1 MAPKVP
7 RTSLVR
13 LVKAVK
19 PNTLVKALSG
29 AAILWTFLGD
39 DGSIAAAIHRAFYRS
54 AWEEV
59 GPGERFILVF
69 GFLLWLPVTPLLS
82 FLCTRRCGPRVR
94 RDTGKSLLRQV
105 REQLALA
112 GRRAIPPPW
121 YYMFELYED
130 THRARCLEYLYRFE
144 TKAALYDIMREH
156 LTESGTSTALSDK
169 AAFAERCRSH
179 NLPAVPALARARDG
193 RITRLDGGTTGLPHC
208 DLFFKPLRGAG
219 GRGASGWC
227 WNGDGT
233 YRGGAGMQLDEAA
246 LAAWLEDLSCGEE
259 YVVRARVS
267 NHPDLADLAGT
278 ALSTVRVLTCLDE
291 NGTPQVTHAML
302 RMAST
307 TGVVVD
313 NFHAGGIAA
322 AVALDSGMLGP
333 ASDMGLRAESRW
345 WDVHP
350 VSGAPIRGRIVPH
363 WEQVPELAR
372 RAHAAF
378 PDQIAIGWDI
388 AICKQGPLLVE
399 GNKSPDLDI
408 IQRIGR
414 EPVGNSRFGELLLFH
429 VDRALNPDDRCS
441 FSGVTPLSPTD
452 QVGRGGNAG
461 ERQ

>member
-1 MAPKVP
+1 MAPKAP

-13 LVKAVK
+13 LIKVAR

-29 AAILWTFLGD
+29 AAVLWTFLGD
-39 DGSIAAAIHRAFYRS
+39 DGSTAAAIHRAFQRS

-59 GPGERFILVF
+59 GPGERFTLLL
-69 GFLLWLPVTPLLS
+69 GFLLWLPMTPVLS
-82 FLCTRRCGPRVR
+82 MLYTRRCGSRVR
-94 RDTGKSLLRQV
+94 RDTGKGLLRQV

-121 YYMFELYED
+121 YYMFELYEEE
-130 THRARCLEYLYRFE
+130 RRPRSLEYLYRFE
-144 TKAALYDIMREH
+144 TKAALYDILREH
-156 LTESGTSTALSDK
+156 LTDPGTSTALSDK
-169 AAFAERCRSH
+169 AAFAERCRRH
-179 NLPAVPALARARDG
+179 DLPSVPALARAREG

-219 GRGASGWC
+219 GRGASSWS
-227 WNGDGT
+227 WNGDGS
-233 YRGGAGMQLDEAA
+233 YRGGDGMVLDEAA
-246 LAAWLEDLSCGEE
+246 LTAWLEELSQGEE

-291 NGTPQVTHAML
+291 NGRPQVTHAML
-302 RMAST
+302 RMASSAD
-307 TGVVVD
+307 VVVD

-322 AVALDSGMLGP
+322 AVALDSGILGP
-333 ASDMGLRAESRW
+333 ASDMGLRDESRW

-350 VSGAPIRGRIVPH
+350 VSGAPIRGRVVPH
-363 WEQVPELAR
+363 WDQVPELAR

-388 AICKQGPLLVE
+388 GICEQGPLLVE

-429 VDRALNPDDRCS
+429 VGRALNPGGRRN
-441 FSGVTPLSPTD
+441 FPRVPPPPTD
-452 QVGRGGNAG
+452 NVARGGSAG
-461 ERQ
+461 DRQ